1 MRVST
6 TFWRHGLAATGTPA
20 RMLLLYWQFSTPGHG
35 LERPFRP
42 NACMRKASDRP
53 TATVHEVARVAG
65 VSAAT
70 VSRLLNGTAK
80 VSDDKR
86 QAIEEAI
93 ERLNYKPNVLAQ
105 NLKTGSSR
113 TIGILTQS
121 LASGY
126 FADAMAGVDEALQG
140 TGYAPLIVSGHW
152 HADEEAERIELL
164 IARRVDGLVILSG
177 NLKDEQILALSEQ
190 VPIVA
195 FGRDLQGPRTYGFCL
210 DNYRGACDAVEHLVE
225 RGHRDIAFIAGPSEH
240 RDALARLAGY
250 RDTLAKH
257 GIKPQRKLVLP
268 GDFSESGGLQA
279 VERLLASGQR
289 FTAIFA
295 SNDLT
300 AYGAR
305 LALFRRGI
313 AVPDEV
319 SVVGFDDLHS
329 SMYTT
334 PPLTTV
340 RQPLFDVGQRLGR
353 AILRMIRQ
361 QPLELE
367 VPEPTLVVR
376 ESVRAI

>member
-1 MRVST
+1 
-6 TFWRHGLAATGTPA
+6 
-20 RMLLLYWQFSTPGHG
+20 
-35 LERPFRP
+35 
-42 NACMRKASDRP
+42 MRKASNRP

-70 VSRLLNGTAK
+70 VSRMLNGTAK
-80 VSDDKR
+80 VSEDKR
-86 QAIEEAI
+86 RVIENAI

-121 LASGY
+121 LVSGY
-126 FADAMAGVDEALQG
+126 FAEAMAGVDDALQG

-177 NLKDEQILALSEQ
+177 KLKDEQILKLSEQ
-190 VPIVA
+190 LPIVA
-195 FGRDLQGPRTYGFCL
+195 FGRDLHGPRTYGFCL
-210 DNYRGACDAVEHLVE
+210 DNYRGACDAVEHLVQH
-225 RGHRDIAFIAGPSEH
+225 GHRDIAFIAGPPDH
-240 RDALARLAGY
+240 QDALARLAGY
-250 RDTLAKH
+250 RDTLARHK
-257 GIKPQRKLVLP
+257 IKRQPRLVVP
-268 GDFSESGGLQA
+268 GDFSESGGLAA
-279 VERLLASGQR
+279 VEGLLASGQR
-289 FTAIFA
+289 FSAIFA
-295 SNDLT
+295 ANDLT

-305 LALFRRGI
+305 LALYRRGI
-313 AVPDEV
+313 AVPGDV

-353 AILRMIRQ
+353 AILTMIRRE
-361 QPLELE
+361 PLELE
-367 VPEPTLVVR
+367 VPEPSLVVR
-376 ESVRAI
+376 ESVRTL

>member
-1 MRVST
+1 MS
-6 TFWRHGLAATGTPA
+6 
-20 RMLLLYWQFSTPGHG
+20 
-35 LERPFRP
+35 
-42 NACMRKASDRP
+42 KASNRP
-53 TATVHEVARVAG
+53 PATVHEVARVAG

-86 QAIEEAI
+86 QAIEDAI
-93 ERLNYKPNVLAQ
+93 ERLSYTPNVLAQ

-121 LASGY
+121 LVSGY

-164 IARRVDGLVILSG
+164 IARRVDGVVILSG
-177 NLKDEQILALSEQ
+177 RMTDEQILKLSQ
-190 VPIVA
+190 RVPIVA
-195 FGRDLQGPRTYGFCL
+195 FGRDLRGARAYGFCL
-210 DNYRGACDAVEHLVE
+210 DNYRGACEAVEHLVAL
-225 RGHRDIAFIAGPSEH
+225 GHREIAFIAGPSDH
-240 RDALARLAGY
+240 RDAVARLAGY

-257 GIKPQRKLVLP
+257 KIRRRPALVAA
-268 GDFSESGGLQA
+268 GDFSEAGGLA
-279 VERLLASGQR
+279 ALERLLASGQR
-289 FTAIFA
+289 FSAIFA
-295 SNDLT
+295 ANDLT

-305 LALFRRGI
+305 LALYRRGI
-313 AVPDEV
+313 AVPDDV

-329 SMYTT
+329 SAYTT

-353 AILRMIRQ
+353 AILTMIRGE
-361 QPLELE
+361 PLERE
-367 VPEPTLVVR
+367 VPQPTLMVR
-376 ESVRAI
+376 ESVRAL

>member
-1 MRVST
+1 
-6 TFWRHGLAATGTPA
+6 
-20 RMLLLYWQFSTPGHG
+20 
-35 LERPFRP
+35 
-42 NACMRKASDRP
+42 MRKASDRP

-177 NLKDEQILALSEQ
+177 NLKDAQILALSEQ

-195 FGRDLQGPRTYGFCL
+195 FGRDLQGPRTFGFCL
-210 DNYRGACDAVEHLVE
+210 DNYRGACDAVEHLVAH
-225 RGHRDIAFIAGPSEH
+225 GHRDIAFIAGPFDH
-240 RDALARLAGY
+240 RDALARRQFQIA
-250 RDTLAKH
+250 H
-257 GIKPQRKLVLP
+257 GDPPV
-268 GDFSESGGLQA
+268 SEGKSDCA
-279 VERLLASGQR
+279 AWS
-289 FTAIFA
+289 
-295 SNDLT
+295 S
-300 AYGAR
+300 
-305 LALFRRGI
+305 RR
-313 AVPDEV
+313 
-319 SVVGFDDLHS
+319 
-329 SMYTT
+329 
-334 PPLTTV
+334 LTTAGVAPMSLMQMRVSLSFQRSWKSAMTACQVAPKPTAAV
-340 RQPLFDVGQRLGR
+340 RTSISQAPFSCAGS
-353 AILRMIRQ
+353 IRTSRF
-361 QPLELE
+361 
-367 VPEPTLVVR
+367 PEPTTPTSCAAPPRDR
-376 ESVRAI
+376 EPCSNRN